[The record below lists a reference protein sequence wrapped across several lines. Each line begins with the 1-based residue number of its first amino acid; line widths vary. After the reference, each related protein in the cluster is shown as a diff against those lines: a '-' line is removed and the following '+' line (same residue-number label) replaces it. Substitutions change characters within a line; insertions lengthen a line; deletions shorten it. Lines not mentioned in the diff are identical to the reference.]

1 MNLDALNRASRE
13 DFVAALGGIF
23 EHSPWVAERAFDARP
38 FADVGALHAAMCAAM
53 RGAGQDAQLALIR
66 AHPQLAGRAAI
77 AGELT
82 DASTREQQGAG
93 LDRCTP
99 DEFAQITRLND
110 AYQARFGFPFIV
122 AVKGH
127 TRQGILAA
135 MRARVGRAAAVE
147 FDEALNQIERIAGF
161 RLDAMMAA
169 DS

>member
-1 MNLDALNRASRE
+1 MNLDALNRASRA

-23 EHSPWVAERAFDARP
+23 EHSPWVAERAFAERP

-53 RGAGQDAQLALIR
+53 RGAGHDAQLALIR

-82 DASTREQQGAG
+82 DASTREQHGAG

-99 DEFAQITRLND
+99 AEFAEINALND

-127 TRQGILAA
+127 TRQSILAA
-135 MRARVGRAAAVE
+135 MRARVGRAAAIE
-147 FDEALNQIERIAGF
+147 FGEALTQIERIAGF

>member
-1 MNLDALNRASRE
+1 MILDDLNRASRE

-23 EHSPWVAERAFDARP
+23 EHSPWVAERAFAARP

-53 RGAGQDAQLALIR
+53 RGAGHDAQLALIR

-82 DASTREQQGAG
+82 DASTREQHGAG

-99 DEFAQITRLND
+99 AEFAEINALND

-127 TRQGILAA
+127 TRQSILAA
-135 MRARVGRAAAVE
+135 MRARVGRDARAE
-147 FDEALNQIERIAGF
+147 FDEALTQIERIAGF